1 MADKIIAP
9 RRNEVLTKSGT
20 GTVRFM
26 EYLEQSATHI
36 NDTAETVD
44 AQIIQILAASIFD
57 LQARLGSGDFLT
69 VDTTSFTVDT
79 TVLFADQV
87 EA

>member
-9 RRNEVLTKSGT
+9 RRNEVLTSSGT
-20 GTVRFM
+20 GTTRFM
-26 EYLEQSATHI
+26 DYLEQSATHI
-36 NDTAETVD
+36 NEIAATVD
-44 AQIIQILAASIFD
+44 AQTVQILAASIFE

-69 VDTTSFTVDT
+69 SDTTSFTVDS
-79 TVLFADQV
+79 TVLFADMT

>member
-1 MADKIIAP
+1 MAKIIPP
-9 RRNEVLTKSGT
+9 RRNEVLTRTGT
-20 GTVRFM
+20 GTTRFM
-26 EYLEQSATHI
+26 DYLEQTANQI
-36 NDTAETVD
+36 NDTTAAVD
-44 AQIIQILAASIFD
+44 ASTVQILAASIFD